1 MMKKIALAL
10 TLSLPLAAH
19 ANWLDLASSVL
30 NATQQASGNNTGAL
44 SQAAS
49 IAQALQNNQNAQANN
64 GNGVLQTT
72 YLQNLS
78 CNGLATEFLK
88 QQSSTQVTNNATPD
102 SKAAVLGVAGSL
114 LSSLA
119 GESSMLSQAGQIA
132 TSLASQNTASNT
144 NTAVANQNMQ
154 LIAAFL
160 TAKNCG

>member
-30 NATQQASGNNTGAL
+30 NATQQASGDNTGAL

-49 IAQALQNNQNAQANN
+49 IAKALQNNQNAQANN
-64 GNGVLQTT
+64 GNGVLQTA

-78 CNGLATEFLK
+78 CNALATEFLK
-88 QQSSTQVTNNATPD
+88 QQSSTEAVNNSSTNKTAI
-102 SKAAVLGVAGSL
+102 LGVAGSL
-114 LSSLA
+114 LSSLG
-119 GESSMLSQAGQIA
+119 GESPMLSQAGQ
-132 TSLASQNTASNT
+132 LAKNLANQNTASSNT
-144 NTAVANQNMQ
+144 NAAVANQNMQ